1 MAKIAPLNAELQ
13 KVAEEELEER
23 PSRIAE
29 DLAALRLWMQHQPH
43 LKVRDDDQFLIQ
55 FLRGCKYSLERA
67 KEKLDLFFSLKSK
80 YPDMLNVIDVDEP
93 MFVETRSLGYDVVI

>member
-13 KVAEEELEER
+13 KIAEEELEER

-55 FLRGCKYSLERA
+55 FLRGCKYSLEKA
-67 KEKLDLFFSLKSK
+67 KQKLDLFFSLKSK

-93 MFVETRSLGYDVVI
+93 KFVETRSLGYVVVI